1 MESSF
6 LISTAI
12 SRLQGFTNDLKRV
25 KPSYVPYVTGY
36 ERALTDLVTMLSVF
50 APLFGAQLRQ
60 ALGKPPVAMVW
71 LVEMFRFSIRLALR
85 STRKF
90 SRTRSKI
97 TMVSFSE

>member
-60 ALGKPPVAMVW
+60 ALGKPPVAVRKSSSAHHP
-71 LVEMFRFSIRLALR
+71 FRPRPSPTLLCTAKAAANG
-85 STRKF
+85 ST
-90 SRTRSKI
+90 
-97 TMVSFSE
+97 

>member
-60 ALGKPPVAMVW
+60 ALGKPPVAV
-71 LVEMFRFSIRLALR
+71 RKSSLAHHHLPPPAPI
-85 STRKF
+85 SHIIMHRKGG
-90 SRTRSKI
+90 S
-97 TMVSFSE
+97 